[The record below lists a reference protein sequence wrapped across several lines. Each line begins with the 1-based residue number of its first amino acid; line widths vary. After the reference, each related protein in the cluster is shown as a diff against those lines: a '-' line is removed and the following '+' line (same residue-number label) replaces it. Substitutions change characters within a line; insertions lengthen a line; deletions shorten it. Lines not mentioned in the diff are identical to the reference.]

1 MEIIWVWLGAP
12 PGFAGTSWAIVQ
24 REIRACYA
32 SRDIVAFP
40 VVRQVQNSK
49 VNFDLEVRVYQ
60 SEPQKAGMFLNKNV
74 VGILYKEQEDISK
87 SQGNLSCQAVIA
99 KIGVEPACKDWC
111 P

>member
-1 MEIIWVWLGAP
+1 MC
-12 PGFAGTSWAIVQ
+12 S
-24 REIRACYA
+24 A

-40 VVRQVQNSK
+40 VVRWIQKSK
-49 VNFDLEVRVYQ
+49 VNFDLEVMVYK
-60 SEPQKAGMFLNKNV
+60 SEPQRAEILSKKNV

-87 SQGNLSCQAVIA
+87 SLGNLSCWAVIA